1 MNIQNSILLALGLL
15 LASCQQEPNSAD
27 AYGNFE
33 TESTRIASEANGK
46 LIQFNVEEGQ
56 NLKAG
61 ELIALVDTTLLHLQR
76 LQLKA
81 SIGTIGNK
89 LQNADAQIAV
99 LQSQKENLIREQKR
113 LEKLIADNA
122 ATPQQLDDI
131 SGKIK
136 VIDRQIA
143 ATKSQNQQVNTSI
156 NSEKSPVEAQI
167 AVLDEQIRKC
177 YIKNPITGTVLAK
190 YARNAEMVGMGT
202 PLYAI
207 APLDHLYLRA
217 YVSGEQLSEIAIGQE
232 VKVSVDDAT
241 TDLRDY
247 TGTIS
252 WIANQAEFTPKTIQ
266 TKEERTTLV
275 YAFKIKVKND
285 GTLKIGMPGE
295 VRWRPDSET
304 E

>member
-1 MNIQNSILLALGLL
+1 MNFQNSLFLILVLFLLG
-15 LASCQQEPNSAD
+15 CQQEVNLAD

-33 TESTRIASEANGK
+33 TESTRVSSEANGK
-46 LIQFNVEEGQ
+46 LIQFEVEEGQ
-56 NLKAG
+56 RLEQG
-61 ELIALVDTTLLHLQR
+61 SRIALIDTTLLHLQR
-76 LQLKA
+76 LQLRA
-81 SIGTIGNK
+81 SIGTIGQK
-89 LQNADAQIAV
+89 LQNADAQIEV
-99 LQSQKENLIREQKR
+99 LQTQKENLTREQKR
-113 LEKLIADNA
+113 LENLIKEKA

-131 SGKIK
+131 NGKIDL
-136 VIDRQIA
+136 VDRQIA
-143 ATKSQNQQVNTSI
+143 AAKSQNRQVNTSI
-156 NSEKSPVEAQI
+156 SSEKGPVEAQI

-190 YARNAEMVGMGT
+190 YARNAEMVGMGS
-202 PLYAI
+202 PLYSI

-217 YVSGEQLSEIAIGQE
+217 YLSGEQLSEIEIGQE

-247 TGTIS
+247 TGIIS
-252 WIANQAEFTPKTIQ
+252 WIADQAEFTPKTIQ

-275 YAFKIKVKND
+275 YAFKVKVKND

-295 VRWRPDSET
+295 VRWHSDSET